1 MSVSLFAIEGIAQDS
16 KCETKVLSE
25 NGKPSLITF
34 NENQLINRQILKSI
48 QGTIRI
54 KGYIFYFLNLNLTSR
69 VFS

>member
-34 NENQLINRQILKSI
+34 NEKSTYKSTDS
-48 QGTIRI
+48 Q
-54 KGYIFYFLNLNLTSR
+54 KYSR
-69 VFS
+69 NN